1 MLQLIGKATRLANNK
16 KQNYGSIAFC
26 NGLETDAYGAI
37 LQARFAFKQLKLG
50 FYNRQS
56 TNIIE
61 GISKT

>member
-37 LQARFAFKQLKLG
+37 LWARFAFKQLKG

-56 TNIIE
+56 TNIFG